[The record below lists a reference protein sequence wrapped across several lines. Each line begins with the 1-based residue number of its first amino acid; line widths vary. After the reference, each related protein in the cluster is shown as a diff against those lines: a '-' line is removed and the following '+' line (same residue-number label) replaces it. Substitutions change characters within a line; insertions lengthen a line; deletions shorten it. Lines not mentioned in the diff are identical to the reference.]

1 MLLPVRQTSFVLKDM
16 TSEGAHALSTEF
28 QIFISST
35 VEDLKPVRKKL
46 LCALEQPGRL
56 VRCSEDPRFPVEP
69 GMTSHD
75 ACLAVVRRCHA
86 FVLLIG
92 ARFGGE
98 YQNQGKSITW
108 REWEEACLAGLTPII
123 LVNRKTNG
131 LCRFIAKERARRRAV
146 RPADSDQD
154 IDHYLEKRFGSQF
167 KGYHHAPALQR
178 FVDAVR
184 KGHTDNWKLDWSGSA
199 TEAIKYVNQNLAVQ
213 AAAAERRRQEAR
225 DLLQATGRTLVR
237 LSQIGSRVAALV
249 AEIRRRRIEGVVAV
263 QGLLDLVASF
273 RTQLFGFRDGDRYT
287 VVVHEL
293 RRGKLHPVARA
304 AHPDVL
310 SRNRVWSLGEGHV
323 GQSVQH
329 EQMMVSGDIRATRA
343 WVHHQSTEATD
354 RMNYVSVMAR
364 PYFLSNGKPGG
375 TATLTSSRVDHF
387 TNSDQPYAIA
397 FDMVVSFINMII
409 SEAK

>member
-1 MLLPVRQTSFVLKDM
+1 M
-16 TSEGAHALSTEF
+16 STEF

-35 VEDLKPVRKKL
+35 VEDLKSVRQKL
-46 LCALEQPGRL
+46 LRALEQPGRM

-92 ARFGGE
+92 TRFGGE

-108 REWEEACLAGLTPII
+108 REWEEACLCGLTPII
-123 LVNRKTNG
+123 LVNKKTNK
-131 LCRFIAKERARRRAV
+131 LCRFIAKERALRQKV
-146 RPADSDQD
+146 RPKASDQD
-154 IDHYLEKRFGSQF
+154 VDQYLEGKF
-167 KGYHHAPALQR
+167 KSEFRGYHHAPALQR

-184 KGHTDNWKLDWSGSA
+184 KGHTDNWKLDWNGSA
-199 TEAIKYVNQNLAVQ
+199 IQAINYVNQNLAVQ

-225 DLLQATGRTLVR
+225 DLLQATGRTLVG
-237 LSQIGSRVAALV
+237 LSQIGSHVAALV
-249 AEIRRRRIEGVVAV
+249 AEIRRRRIKCIVAV

-273 RTQLFGFRDGDRYT
+273 RTQLFSFRDVERYT
-287 VVVHEL
+287 LVVHEL
-293 RRGKLHPVARA
+293 RRGKLHPIARA
-304 AHPDVL
+304 AHPDVP

-343 WVHHQSTEATD
+343 WVHHPSTEATD
-354 RMNYVSVMAR
+354 RMNYISVIAR
-364 PYFLSNGKPGG
+364 PYFLANGKPGG
-375 TATLTSSRVDHF
+375 TVTLTSNRVDHF
-387 TNSDQPYAIA
+387 TNSDQPDALA
-397 FDMVVSFINMII
+397 FDMIVSFVNMLIV
-409 SEAK
+409 EAK